1 MAYHKLIELE
11 LKTVKKVEE
20 ITFGDYRRD
29 GKYVPVEELFSMI
42 EDLLIELDRA
52 EEKYNDLEEEV
63 RENYRPIS
71 VAEQVGYR
79 VEDFYE

>member
-1 MAYHKLIELE
+1 MAYHKLIEPE

-52 EEKYNDLEEEV
+52 EEKYNDLEEQL
-63 RENYRPIS
+63 RENYKPIS
-71 VAEQVGYR
+71 VAEQYGISER
-79 VEDFYE
+79 DFI

>member
-1 MAYHKLIELE
+1 MAYHKLIEPE

-29 GKYVPVEELFSMI
+29 GKYIPVEELFSMI

-52 EEKYNDLEEEV
+52 EEKYNDLEEQL
-63 RENYRPIS
+63 RENYRPIP
-71 VAEQVGYR
+71 VAEQYGISER
-79 VEDFYE
+79 DFI